1 MPGTI
6 DDYIKE
12 KQDETAAEVA
22 AAEVAAAEGAGEAG
36 AGEAGAGEAGAG
48 EAGAGEAGAGEAG
61 AGEAGAGEAG
71 AGEAGAPVG
80 INDEQLNTFFDTEG
94 KTQEDIKAVYGLG
107 AKASELESE
116 NSEISQELETLK
128 DQHAK
133 LKEELNPLS
142 YFSSE
147 EAYVAEQLRKKYPT
161 MDAVAIQKA
170 IMTDVSKMDDLDVL
184 ALQDVIKRPG
194 VAGGEALAKRLIA
207 DDLGIDLETPPEEWG
222 ELAKGK
228 LTRAAYDARQELGK
242 FQQEVELPTTKSEED
257 LLAESAQKADAIK
270 KEWEP
275 ILPELTKFD
284 KISIP
289 GPEGSQP
296 FEFEV
301 PQSFK
306 DGLGEMFEAMITSGE
321 LEANKDTVAFM
332 MEQRNKEFIYQN
344 LGKIREAIEADVR
357 SSVTKKTDEE
367 LNNQGEP
374 NSNARPAGEVE
385 VGGTEKFLEGQKG
398 VRYN

>member
-1 MPGTI
+1 MGI
-6 DDYIKE
+6 VEDYIKE
-12 KQDETAAEVA
+12 KQDETAA
-22 AAEVAAAEGAGEAG
+22 AG

-71 AGEAGAPVG
+71 AGAPVG

-94 KTQEDIKAVYGLG
+94 KTQEDIKAVYSLG

-116 NSEISQELETLK
+116 NGEISQELETLK

-170 IMTDVSKMDDLDVL
+170 VLTDLSAMNDLDVL
-184 ALQDVIKRPG
+184 ALQEVIKRPG
-194 VAGGEALAKRLIA
+194 VAGGEAMAKRLIA
-207 DDLGIDLETPPEEWG
+207 SDLGIDLEAPPEEWD
-222 ELAKGK
+222 EMAKAK
-228 LTRAAYDARQELGK
+228 LVRDSYDARQELGK

-257 LLAESAQKADAIK
+257 LLAEGAQRADTIK

-275 ILPELTKFD
+275 ILPELTKFE

-301 PQSFK
+301 PQEFQ

-367 LNNQGEP
+367 LNNQEEP

-385 VGGTEKFLEGQKG
+385 LGGTEKFLEGQKG